1 LVCFVLFCFVLFCF
15 VLFCFVLFC
24 FVLFCFVL
32 LLSEVG
38 MGMGWGGVAG
48 ATQGS
53 DTRKNSTH
61 AHQANG
67 ETKKNTETFMEA
79 GYASLQPAP
88 YNNLQHHTPRGAHRT
103 PQLYDHAAQWLY
115 HPLRKEHAHADT
127 MDESELLES
136 VKFQFESVRGCM
148 AKVLTC
154 IRGGDG
160 FCLWYGIYM

>member
-1 LVCFVLFCFVLFCF
+1 MFCFFLCCFVV
-15 VLFCFVLFC
+15 
-24 FVLFCFVL
+24 
-32 LLSEVG
+32 VG
-38 MGMGWGGVAG
+38 GGDGDGVGWGGG
-48 ATQGS
+48 GNSGERYTQKQH
-53 DTRKNSTH
+53 TRTPSKWGNQKNHRDVYGGWLCVTT
-61 AHQANG
+61 AR
-67 ETKKNTETFMEA
+67 K
-79 GYASLQPAP
+79 LQ
-88 YNNLQHHTPRGAHRT
+88 QFTTSHTARRTPHTAHRT